1 MKRILL
7 IIAGL
12 LAAAFS
18 LSAQQTRD
26 TEWFIGAG
34 GGVNIGFDGKN
45 HDNANRAFSYEGAGT
60 AIDVYIGKYFK
71 EWIGF
76 RAGWQGYSISDEKT
90 NYGKSKFNYGHAD
103 LLFRPVSFFVPYIH
117 AGYAHIDKGS
127 LGLGAG
133 VMLPVNLGKVVTIV
147 PDVKYTGMS
156 GKVFENSTSK
166 LNHNVSVTLGLAFRF
181 GGKNNKAKKGSGD
194 EGSGN
199 EGTLA
204 PPDTT
209 SSAAPAPDTA
219 AAATEQP
226 KDTVASPVEPPKD
239 TVAAVT
245 EPKDTVAAAPAEDKD
260 ANEHKKVFEEFGNTY
275 FEYNS
280 ANLKTES
287 SNNLDII
294 VEYMKQHPE
303 VRAMLAGHADE
314 IGNRWFNKALS
325 EQRCLAVLEYLTSK
339 GIERDR
345 IEYVGYGEDRPLD
358 TGTTE
363 ESYKKNRCVEVSF
376 LEAEK

>member
-1 MKRILL
+1 MKRISFV
-7 IIAGL
+7 IAGL
-12 LAAAFS
+12 LAAAIS

-45 HDNANRAFSYEGAGT
+45 HDNDNRAFSYEGAGT
-60 AIDVYIGKYFK
+60 AVDVYIGKYFK

-181 GGKNNKAKKGSGD
+181 GGKKNKNASDGNDGS
-194 EGSGN
+194 N
-199 EGTLA
+199 L
-204 PPDTT
+204 P
-209 SSAAPAPDTA
+209 APAVDTVVVRD
-219 AAATEQP
+219 TVVKVVEV
-226 KDTVASPVEPPKD
+226 KDTVVNVIKD
-239 TVAAVT
+239 TVYLKPVISDEELENKINESEGGVEIKEVIPNSTELFETASSKVSSESMKTLDAYAEFLESHPDLKIQIEGHTDNVGKDSFNLWLSRKRAEAV
-245 EPKDTVAAAPAEDKD
+245 
-260 ANEHKKVFEEFGNTY
+260 
-275 FEYNS
+275 
-280 ANLKTES
+280 
-287 SNNLDII
+287 
-294 VEYMKQHPE
+294 
-303 VRAMLAGHADE
+303 
-314 IGNRWFNKALS
+314 KA
-325 EQRCLAVLEYLTSK
+325 YLVSK
-339 GIERDR
+339 GIDAQR
-345 IEYVGYGEDRPLD
+345 ISAKGYGSSRPVAPND
-358 TGTTE
+358 SE
-363 ESYKKNRCVEVSF
+363 ESRSLNRRTEILLS
-376 LEAEK
+376 K